1 MSTKKITYVVK
12 EEKDSFEIRMDRE
25 NEISTVNDLDRGKG
39 WQKTGVSQNWEENEE
54 N

>member
-1 MSTKKITYVVK
+1 MWRLVENQRAMSTKKITYVVK

-39 WQKTGVSQNWEENEE
+39 
-54 N
+54 